1 MKKRSHAPA
10 EVANDRAAANALRE
24 LKIAE
29 VCNVICETYC
39 LGCQAK
45 ARRIVAIVLG
55 QESAGKRADA

>member
-1 MKKRSHAPA
+1 MKRRSHTTAKA
-10 EVANDRAAANALRE
+10 SDHAADVALRE

-39 LGCQAK
+39 VGCQAK

-55 QESAGKRADA
+55 TATAGERADA